1 MLAKL
6 IVPVIDTERG
16 VFRYDGELSNEEYGN
31 MEYEHFRRTDRQ
43 VGRFVDNMRRGISN
57 VNQYQRFREV
67 DNEEHPDFFFNN
79 EENEVYVANVKR
91 QSITKEELFDYAG
104 KGKMFILILNINPLT
119 MSGDAESEV
128 RYWMRDSVNV
138 INDPDLPDDVK
149 LKSLQGRDYE
159 IVVEDKT
166 VQIRNCKL
174 VQNFSNQKYPFHF
187 AIIVEKAFIK

>member
-91 QSITKEELFDYAG
+91 QSITKEELFDYAN

-174 VQNFSNQKYPFHF
+174 VQNFSSQKYPFHF